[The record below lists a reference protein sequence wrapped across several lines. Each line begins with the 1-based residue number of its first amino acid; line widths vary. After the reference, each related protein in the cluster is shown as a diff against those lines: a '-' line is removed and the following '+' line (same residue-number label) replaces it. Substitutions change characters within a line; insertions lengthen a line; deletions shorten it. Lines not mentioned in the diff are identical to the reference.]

1 MTGPA
6 PGRPTPSRG
15 PGRIIGPIVIAEG
28 LAIILFGA
36 AMLLDGAQRGV
47 GAMRGVLA
55 VLAGMLFCWAGAK
68 VTGYLHG
75 GRRTAI
81 ALLVLGLG
89 FLTHGFLLAAT
100 CGVNCP
106 PTMPHWVYTG
116 PAIFAG
122 SLSLCAL
129 LLWVYPTLRR

>member
-1 MTGPA
+1 
-6 PGRPTPSRG
+6 
-15 PGRIIGPIVIAEG
+15 
-28 LAIILFGA
+28 
-36 AMLLDGAQRGV
+36 
-47 GAMRGVLA
+47 MRGVLA

-68 VTGYLHG
+68 VTGSLHG

-106 PTMPHWVYTG
+106 PTMPQWVDTG